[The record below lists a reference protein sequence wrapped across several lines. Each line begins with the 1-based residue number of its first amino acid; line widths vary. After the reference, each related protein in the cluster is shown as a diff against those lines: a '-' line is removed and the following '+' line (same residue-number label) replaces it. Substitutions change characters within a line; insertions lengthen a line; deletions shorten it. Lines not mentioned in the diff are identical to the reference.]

1 MSHPISRQ
9 GVLTRI
15 ATTAKFRRFKRDES
29 GLAMTEFA
37 IIAPFLI
44 TAWLGAT
51 TFADLQTVSNRTS
64 RVAAT
69 VSDIIAQGETVSQA
83 RADAAFSAADAILG
97 PGVAAGMNLFVA
109 GLEIQADGR
118 PVVKWS
124 FAYKGGSKPQVGQ
137 TYAINGS
144 TNVTLRND
152 FVVTAEA
159 KVQHEP
165 VFASALTGSQL
176 YEYDAYNVPR
186 NGREIKV
193 E

>member
-1 MSHPISRQ
+1 MSHQ
-9 GVLTRI
+9 GILSRI
-15 ATTAKFRRFKRDES
+15 AATAKFRRFRRDES

-69 VSDIIAQGETVSQA
+69 VADIIAQGETVNQA

-97 PGVAAGMNLFVA
+97 PGVAAKMNLYVV
-109 GLEIQADGR
+109 GLEIQANGK
-118 PVVKWS
+118 PQVKWS
-124 FAYKGGSKPQVGQ
+124 YGYNNSSKPQVGQ

-144 TNVTLRND
+144 TTVALRNN
-152 FVVTAEA
+152 FVVAAEA
-159 KVQHEP
+159 RVTHDP
-165 VFASALTGSQL
+165 IFAQSIAGSQV
-176 YEYDAYNVPR
+176 YNYDAYNVPR
-186 NGREIKV
+186 SGREITV